1 MIEVLDDRRRKL
13 RFAVGKA
20 QHAMGTATQEPDVV
34 VREFR
39 ERAQAR
45 VGATRGEEE
54 LGESLPSPD
63 VGGIPLHLAL
73 ERAAAA
79 IALDATLTDALHEH
93 GVALFNLGR
102 FRDAAARLEQVL
114 AARPDEP
121 YAHHMLGLAL
131 EQLGRG
137 PDAAAHLARARALAP
152 DEFPPPVE
160 ITIAEMEA
168 EIRRAVAAL
177 PPEARAKAALV
188 PITVADVPDPADLA
202 ASDPPFPPTILGL
215 FRGLPLGESPAPGE
229 HPPARAIV
237 LYRMNLARAVR
248 SRAELTEQI
257 DRTIRHEL
265 GHLDGLDEDD
275 LRRRDLE

>member
-1 MIEVLDDRRRKL
+1 MVEELRLLLIPRVQRRIQALKSATAVGFGL
-13 RFAVGKA
+13 FALALGLVWAAYWQAGRFAA
-20 QHAMGTATQEPDVV
+20 EAYWASLN
-34 VREFR
+34 
-39 ERAQAR
+39 QAN
-45 VGATRGEEE
+45 
-54 LGESLPSPD
+54 
-63 VGGIPLHLAL
+63 LAL
-73 ERAAAA
+73 SV
-79 IALDATLTDALHEH
+79 T
-93 GVALFNLGR
+93 N
-102 FRDAAARLEQVL
+102 
-114 AARPDEP
+114 
-121 YAHHMLGLAL
+121 
-131 EQLGRG
+131 
-137 PDAAAHLARARALAP
+137 LARARALAP

-160 ITIAEMEA
+160 ITIAEMAA

-177 PPEARAKAALV
+177 PPEARTKAALV
-188 PITVADVPDPADLA
+188 PITVADVPDSADLA